1 MSRTL
6 LSRKASGAPVRG
18 KVPPVVNRVLK
29 SPGEPL
35 KAELRDFF
43 GPRFGH
49 DFSKVRVHADG
60 EAGESARAVE
70 AHAYAVGDHVAFAP
84 DQFKPET
91 RDGRRLLA
99 HELAHTVQQS
109 RAGGAGVPGE
119 GLKVSSPGDPEELQA
134 DAAAADA
141 LQSEPGSVPM
151 SGPGPVLPGSL
162 NRQPATTPVVPP
174 VSATPPTKGGYHTVA
189 AGESL
194 TAIAEKWYGDKAL
207 WTKIYDANK
216 RLIGGKPNMI
226 GVGMKLFVP
235 PLDVE
240 GKLGDEISKGMNISN
255 DNKLI
260 QYPNRPVGSQIHP
273 DGYLDPTY
281 WEAIPGGDWA
291 FRVKAGQ
298 SASAAI
304 DSLFAGE
311 TRLECQTMTQAVMAR
326 AAKETMGS
334 EAFDRK
340 FGSKGQRNQTLT
352 VAADSAGYKASEV
365 VKMLERP
372 LVPNT
377 AGLKK
382 GDWVYFWNIREYHQ
396 KKPDGAWGGEN
407 AIYEGKEGG
416 IDKFSGFGAGH
427 LTVEQMNAELLKEY
441 NSGLPAADQK
451 TMAQWKAGMNERG
464 GPPGLDMGSVK
475 RLDPDKVE
483 QKP

>member
-1 MSRTL
+1 MSHAL
-6 LSRKASGAPVRG
+6 LSRKASGAPARA

-70 AHAYAVGDHVAFAP
+70 ARAYAVGEHVAFA
-84 DQFKPET
+84 DGQYKPET
-91 RDGRRLLA
+91 GEGRRLLA

-109 RAGGAGVPGE
+109 RAGGARGPTA
-119 GLKVSSPGDPEELQA
+119 GLKVSNPGDPEELQA
-134 DAAAADA
+134 EAAAHNA
-141 LQSEPGSVPM
+141 LRSKPVPM
-151 SGPGPVLPGSL
+151 SGPGPAFPGSL
-162 NRQPATTPVVPP
+162 NRQTATTPPSTA
-174 VSATPPTKGGYHTVA
+174 SATPPTKGGYHVVA

-194 TAIAEKWYGDKAL
+194 SAIAQQWYGNMKL
-207 WTKIYDANK
+207 WTKIYAANK
-216 RLIGGKPNMI
+216 KLIGGKPNLV
-226 GVGMKLFVP
+226 GVGMNLFIP

-240 GKLGDEISKGMNISN
+240 GKLGDEIEKGMDISN

-260 QYPNRPVGSQIHP
+260 QYPDRPVGSQLYP

-281 WEAIPGGDWA
+281 WQAIPGGDWA
-291 FRVKAGQ
+291 FKVKDGQ
-298 SASAAI
+298 SAAEAI

-326 AAKETMGS
+326 AAKETMGP

-340 FGSKGQRNQTLT
+340 FGTKGQHNQTLK
-352 VAADSAGYKASEV
+352 VAADHAGIHSSEV
-365 VKMLERP
+365 MKMIQHP
-372 LVPNT
+372 SVPNT

-382 GDWVYFWNIREYHQ
+382 GDWVYFWNIKEYHE

-407 AIYEGKEGG
+407 AIYEGKDGG
-416 IDKFSGFGAGH
+416 LDKFSGFGAAH
-427 LTVEQMNAELLKEY
+427 LTVDQMNAELLKAY
-441 NSGLPAADQK
+441 NDGLPAAEQK
-451 TMAQWKAGMNERG
+451 TMDQWKAGKNEKKG
-464 GPPGLDMGSVK
+464 APGLDMGSVK
-475 RLDPDKVE
+475 RLDPHKVE
-483 QKP
+483 TTP